1 MRFIRFVLLTVVF
14 CATAQMQAVG
24 AQSAVVTGKLI
35 DPNKS
40 TIVGLEAGSI
50 TLTNQ
55 KTNELYS
62 SPISSKTGEF
72 SVKGLPAGTYDVR
85 VPLGCCMYR
94 SYEQKGLVIKA
105 GEAKRLELPIEWHM
119 NLGTIG
125 DDPTTFSADLRR
137 RAGNV
142 TGPTPRTPDGK
153 PDFTGVW
160 SFGVRPTGAPPSA
173 SSTPRR
179 APSMKPWAAEIQRKL
194 DELGVDK
201 NPAAY
206 CLPSNATPS
215 MYPSPQKLIQ
225 TPSVIVQLTEWFDPG
240 YRQIFL
246 DGRKHP
252 EDWNPSWMGHSV
264 GHWEGDTLVVE
275 TVGFNEITPM
285 GAIHSDQLRIVERF
299 TRPDLGH
306 LFIDITAEDPEAW
319 TEPFHTSAAAALL
332 PDEEVLEWVCEENN
346 REAIQKTVPWR
357 GRP

>member
-1 MRFIRFVLLTVVF
+1 MRLIRFFFLTVVLW
-14 CATAQMQAVG
+14 AAANMQAVS
-24 AQSAVVTGKLI
+24 AQPGLVTGRLI
-35 DPNKS
+35 DPNKA

-55 KTNELYS
+55 KTKQS
-62 SPISSKTGEF
+62 FSAPISPETGEF
-72 SVKGLPAGTYDVR
+72 SFKGLPGGTYDVR

-105 GEAKRLELPIEWHM
+105 GVAKRLELPVEWHM
-119 NLGTIG
+119 NLGTVG
-125 DDPTTFSADLRR
+125 DDPMTLGADLRR
-137 RAGNV
+137 RAGEL
-142 TGPTPRTPDGK
+142 TGPTPRMPDGK
-153 PDFTGVW
+153 PDFSGVW
-160 SFGVRPTGAPPSA
+160 SFGA
-173 SSTPRR
+173 RR
-179 APSMKPWAAEIQRKL
+179 AGAAQPAGPPRPPAMKPWAAEIQRKL

-246 DGRKHP
+246 DGRDHP
-252 EDWNPSWMGHSV
+252 KDWNPSWMGHSV

-285 GAIHSDQLRIVERF
+285 MAIHSEQLRIVERF
-299 TRPDLGH
+299 SRPDLGH
-306 LFIDITAEDPEAW
+306 IVVDITAEDPEAW
-319 TEPFHTSAAAALL
+319 TESFHTTVAAALI